1 MLTLYN
7 TLSRKIEVFKPLK
20 DKKVNLFVC
29 GPTVYDHAHLGHAKS
44 YIQFDI
50 IVRFL
55 RHQGYQVFYLQNITD
70 IDDKIINRAQET
82 KRSPKEVA
90 EAFTK
95 SYLEDMQILNVT
107 SVNKYAPATK
117 YMSEI
122 ISQIQRML
130 KQGLAYPLVD
140 GIYFNISKF
149 KGYGKLSH
157 QDLDQLNQHRI
168 EPNSQKKTSGDFSL
182 WKKVKPGEPFWDSPF
197 GQGRPGWHIEDT
209 AITEKE
215 FGQQYDVHG
224 GGIDLIFPHHEA
236 EICQMESLSGK
247 PLVKYWLHNGFLQV
261 NNEKM
266 SKSLG
271 NFITIKD
278 ALSRWG
284 SMAVR
289 FFFATNHYREQINF
303 TEEAVL
309 SAKNGYE
316 RLNNLYFNLTEKIK
330 TAKEGKKDSKLL
342 KKVSAY
348 HQKFIKE
355 MEKDFNTPAASAQLF
370 ELAKELNLYL
380 NHSPEKDTLIE
391 SLSSFQKL
399 AEILGLQF
407 TKTEDI
413 PSKIKELAKQRET
426 ARKNKDWAQSDLL
439 RKNIEAAGYL
449 IDDAKEGTRI
459 RKKEK

>member
-1 MLTLYN
+1 MLKLRN
-7 TLSRKIEVFKPLK
+7 TLSRKKEVFKPLK
-20 DKKVNLFVC
+20 EKTVNLFVC

-44 YIQFDI
+44 YIQFDVI
-50 IVRFL
+50 ARFL

-70 IDDKIINRAQET
+70 IDDKIIKRAQET

-95 SYLEDMQILNVT
+95 SYLEDMQSLNAT
-107 SVNKYAPATK
+107 SVNRYAPATN
-117 YMSEI
+117 YMPEI
-122 ISQIQRML
+122 VSQIQRML
-130 KQGLAYPLVD
+130 KQGLAYELSD
-140 GIYFNISKF
+140 GVYFNISKF

-157 QDLDQLNQHRI
+157 QDLKQLNQHRI
-168 EPNSQKKTSGDFSL
+168 EPNQKKKNAGDFSL
-182 WKKVKPGEPFWDSPF
+182 WKSAKPGEPFWDSPF

-215 FGQQYDVHG
+215 FGQQYDIHG

-316 RLNNLYFNLTEKIK
+316 RLNNLHFNLTEKIK
-330 TAKEGKKDSKLL
+330 TAKDGKKSSKLL
-342 KKVSAY
+342 KKVSLHY
-348 HQKFIKE
+348 QQFIKE
-355 MEKDFNTPAASAQLF
+355 MEKDFNTPAAAAHLF
-370 ELAKELNLYL
+370 ELARELNSYL
-380 NHSPEKDTLIE
+380 NDSPEKKTLQE
-391 SLSSFQKL
+391 GLTSLQEL
-399 AEILGLQF
+399 AGILGLQF
-407 TKTEDI
+407 TQAEAI
-413 PSKIKELAKQRET
+413 PAKIRELTKQRET
-426 ARKNKDWAQSDLL
+426 ARKNKDWAQSDTL
-439 RKNIEAAGYL
+439 RKEIEAAGYS
-449 IDDAKEGTRI
+449 IDDTIEGTRI
-459 RKKEK
+459 RKKK